1 VIVGHDWGA
10 PVARHAA
17 LMRPDR
23 FRGVIGLSVP
33 YRPRGSVRLISVML
47 QTDDAVFYQLYFQNP
62 GVAEAECESDI
73 GGFVRSS
80 LYSISGNSPPRE
92 PAALLV
98 PRQCG
103 LLARWGTHFVNP
115 TVLPRWLTEA
125 DVDFYASEFARTGF
139 RGGLNWYRNVDRN

>member
-33 YRPRGSVRLISVML
+33 YRPRESVRLISVML

-80 LYSISGNSPPRE
+80 LYSQETARLASPRPSWCPANAAYSRAGARIS
-92 PAALLV
+92 
-98 PRQCG
+98 
-103 LLARWGTHFVNP
+103 
-115 TVLPRWLTEA
+115 
-125 DVDFYASEFARTGF
+125 
-139 RGGLNWYRNVDRN
+139 